1 MAAHRFERREEQI
14 VRVRRWLGIMLVLAI
29 AGLLASCGND
39 EPQPGFETVRI
50 DDGAPIVIGV
60 STMLEG
66 ELSSVGQA
74 LRDAAVLA
82 GEGVSIAGHPI
93 EFVEADDGCTE
104 EGGAAAARELTGS
117 DGLVAVVGPSCSDAV
132 LGAEPVFEGAGIT
145 HISQLSTNTAT
156 TDPEDRA
163 PFPTFLRTA
172 FNDAIQGAEQADF
185 AERDLGAGSVFIV
198 YEAFRYG
205 GASETF
211 RRSFGGTF
219 SDDVGFDD
227 VSEFPDIASA
237 IVSADPDLV
246 YFSGFY
252 PTGIPFVRTVRD
264 AGYAGPIL
272 AGDAMYDQAMID
284 GLGEL
289 AEQDLYVTLP
299 SPPQQGPEFEDFRAR
314 YEDAYGA
321 DPTTTSFTAESFDAA
336 TAIVQ
341 GLQADGVVEQGDGG
355 ITVDLATLN
364 AAIHDIAFDG
374 ASGPIRFD
382 AGGDRVAE
390 GVTPVTVFVV
400 RDGTFE
406 PVPREE

>member
-1 MAAHRFERREEQI
+1 
-14 VRVRRWLGIMLVLAI
+14 VRPRPVSRMVLALAV

-39 EPQPGFETVRI
+39 EPQPGFGNVQI
-50 DDGAPIVIGV
+50 DEGAPLVVGV

-66 ELSSVGQA
+66 DLSSVGQA
-74 LRDAAVLA
+74 LRDAAELA
-82 GEGVSIAGHPI
+82 GEGVSIAGHRI

-104 EGGAAAARELTGS
+104 EGGAAAANELLGA

-156 TDPEDRA
+156 TDPDDRA

-185 AERDLGAGSVFIV
+185 AERDLGARSVFIV

-237 IVSADPDLV
+237 IVGADPDLV

-252 PTGIPFVRTVRD
+252 PTGIPFVRAVRD

-284 GLGEL
+284 GLGGL
-289 AEQDLYVTLP
+289 AEQELYVTLP

-314 YEDAYGA
+314 YEEAYGA

-341 GLQADGVVEQGDGG
+341 GLQADGVVAQSGGG
-355 ITVDLATLN
+355 ITVDLAALN
-364 AAIHDIAFDG
+364 AAIHGVAFDG

-382 AGGDRVAE
+382 VDGDRVAE

-400 RDGTFE
+400 RDGAFV
-406 PVPREE
+406 PVARGE